1 MEFGFSL
8 AFHKLI
14 TTLTPPFVIKQ
25 KDKTDKKKKNEK
37 LKKWSRVE
45 FQCSQGG
52 YNYTN

>member
-1 MEFGFSL
+1 MEIGFSL
-8 AFHKLI
+8 ASHKLI

-25 KDKTDKKKKNEK
+25 KDKTDKNKWQFRKTIGQK
-37 LKKWSRVE
+37 LK

>member
-25 KDKTDKKKKNEK
+25 KDETDKGN
-37 LKKWSRVE
+37 
-45 FQCSQGG
+45 
-52 YNYTN
+52 